1 MSTLHLLTR
10 RLGADQLAEIR
21 PLVADDEPLV
31 LVADASYQYG
41 LAVQLGF
48 KVFAVNDEIKA
59 RGIDAMVPSDRILSM
74 QQWVELSIRADRVLS
89 W

>member
-21 PLVADDEPLV
+21 TLVDDDEPLL

-41 LAVQLGF
+41 VAERLGF
-48 KVFAVNDEIKA
+48 KVFAVDDEIKA
-59 RGIDAMVPSDRILSM
+59 RGIDTMVPPERILSM
-74 QQWVELSIRADRVLS
+74 QQWVELSVQADRVVS